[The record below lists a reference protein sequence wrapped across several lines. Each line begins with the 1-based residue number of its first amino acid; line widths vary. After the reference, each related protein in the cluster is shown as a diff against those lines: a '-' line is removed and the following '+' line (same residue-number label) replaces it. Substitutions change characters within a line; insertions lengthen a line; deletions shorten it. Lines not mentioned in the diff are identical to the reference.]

1 MEAFVVC
8 FIFPRFYLEFLLMSL
23 FSRFFVSGEWLLTFW
38 KYHLQAR
45 AHPDPAKRPLEVM
58 LNPGEVMFVPH
69 GYWHMVVNL
78 DESIALTHNY
88 VSTSNLSDCLRFLR
102 DKTDQISGVRDR
114 GAEAIQPEEMY
125 ASFIEKLHTVLPA
138 EVVQRHIEESLQKQ
152 DNDEMTDAI
161 IVRMLQMRGNSLKR
175 KNKRNLAEILSHS
188 SEEGADC
195 KKEVSVSAAAETE
208 SKKSSFSFGFSL

>member
-1 MEAFVVC
+1 
-8 FIFPRFYLEFLLMSL
+8 
-23 FSRFFVSGEWLLTFW
+23 
-38 KYHLQAR
+38 
-45 AHPDPAKRPLEVM
+45 M

-125 ASFIEKLHTVLPA
+125 ATFVEKLHSVLPA
-138 EVVQRHIEESLQKQ
+138 EVVQRHITESLVP
-152 DNDEMTDAI
+152 EAGELTDAI
-161 IVRMLQMRGNSLKR
+161 KARMLQMRGNSLKR
-175 KNKRNLAEILSHS
+175 KNKRNFTDIL
-188 SEEGADC
+188 E
-195 KKEVSVSAAAETE
+195 SAAVGSADESTKTSKNSTVETKTEEE
-208 SKKSSFSFGFSL
+208 SKKSSFSFGFSF